1 MDGTSGVEDGD
12 TTWKI
17 VVVILIVILLLGTS
31 LVCLCM
37 SWRAILNNEQWC
49 ICNIC
54 CLLVHACR
62 RRDVE
67 NGEQYEE
74 VFRHRDQSAVV
85 VTERNLLDE
94 REIYVS

>member
-1 MDGTSGVEDGD
+1 MDGTSGVEEGD

-17 VVVILIVILLLGTS
+17 VVVILIVILLLVTS

-37 SWRAILNNEQWC
+37 SCRAILNNEQWC

-54 CLLVHACR
+54 CLLVHTCK

-67 NGEQYEE
+67 DCEQYEE
-74 VFRHRDQSAVV
+74 VSRHADLSAVV
-85 VTERNLLDE
+85 LTERNLLDE
-94 REIYVS
+94 REISVS